1 MAGKKTGKRLLTW
14 VLVLVMALSLLPLN
28 ALAEENDVPENTNPS
43 IVESEENRGAHLVKS
58 ATKNTDDTYKI
69 QLESWV
75 TGKVEQTTG
84 SAPLDIVL
92 VLDQSGSMEG
102 KKLSKLKEAV
112 RNFVATINQNVKD
125 NNVEHRIC
133 LLYTSKGI
141 LCQSGYCAGEDTTQR
156 PFQETGWKLC
166 RDVSKAERGRRDLH
180 PWTERGRLSLRR
192 AGL

>member
-92 VLDQSGSMEG
+92 VLD
-102 KKLSKLKEAV
+102 
-112 RNFVATINQNVKD
+112 
-125 NNVEHRIC
+125 
-133 LLYTSKGI
+133 
-141 LCQSGYCAGEDTTQR
+141 
-156 PFQETGWKLC
+156 
-166 RDVSKAERGRRDLH
+166 
-180 PWTERGRLSLRR
+180 LSLIHI
-192 AGL
+192 